1 MYEPTILQLEKVFDE
16 ELIDEIQSY
25 IDEKSKSFKNQMRD
39 EVNTKVS
46 SSYSEWD
53 DLMSDP
59 DVDVAQIQEYC
70 DTVYNTADDNLLD
83 SFNQAVSETND
94 HIKDVVNK
102 YNNDKAK
109 HLKSLKESLVKLSS
123 DEATKSAEIKAIYE
137 KLAIIQFINF
147 ESSES

>member
-1 MYEPTILQLEKVFDE
+1 
-16 ELIDEIQSY
+16 
-25 IDEKSKSFKNQMRD
+25 MRD